1 MNNIEFE
8 AQVKNGII
16 KIPDQYKE
24 LENALI
30 KIKIQSYRIPP
41 SKNKRLR
48 LKQLLSEIQQKNI
61 FKSITYPETW
71 QRNIRDEWEKGIA

>member
-1 MNNIEFE
+1 MNGIEFE
-8 AQVKNGII
+8 ARVKNGII

-24 LENALI
+24 LENASL
-30 KIKIQSYRIPP
+30 KIKIQSYHLSPP
-41 SKNKRLR
+41 KNKRLR

-71 QRNIRDEWEKGIA
+71 QRKVRNDFYN